1 LRQPHRALR
10 PDLGIRTF
18 RGVTR
23 APYLERLAARSAATG
38 TVLCLGIDP
47 DPRALPRGMPA
58 ILGSIEE
65 FALMLVR
72 AASPFAAGVKANSGF
87 FEAYGS
93 AGIAV
98 LERVRA
104 AVPRDVP
111 FILDAKR
118 GDIGSTSERYATA
131 AFDALDADAITV
143 SPYLGPDA
151 IAPLLDRPDR
161 LVYLLCRTSN
171 PGAGTLQGLRVA
183 ADPKNDAPEET
194 LALRV
199 ARLAGGWATHPGTIG
214 LVAGATAPAELA
226 EIRAVSPGLPF
237 LIPGVGSQGGDAD
250 AAILHG
256 PAQAEPA
263 GSRRGGGL
271 LVNVSRGIAS
281 AAVDADDPEAAIAES
296 AKRWSASL
304 RC

>member
-1 LRQPHRALR
+1 MSAS
-10 PDLGIRTF
+10 
-18 RGVTR
+18 
-23 APYLERLAARSAATG
+23 YLDRLAARSAAVG
-38 TVLCLGIDP
+38 SVLCLGIDP
-47 DPRALPRGMPA
+47 DPRALPKGMPP
-58 ILGSIEE
+58 ILGSVEE

-72 AASPFAAGVKANSGF
+72 AASPYAAAVKANSGF

-98 LERVRA
+98 LERLRA
-104 AVPRDVP
+104 AVPDEVP

-118 GDIGSTSERYATA
+118 GDIGSTSERYAAA
-131 AFDALDADAITV
+131 AFEAMNADAITA

-151 IAPLLDRPDR
+151 IEPLLDRPER

-183 ADPKNDAPEET
+183 ADPEHGAPEEA

-199 ARLAGGWATHPGTIG
+199 ARIAGGWAKHPGTLG
-214 LVAGATAPAELA
+214 LVVGATAPAELA
-226 EIRAVSPGLPF
+226 EIRAIAPGLPF
-237 LIPGVGSQGGDAD
+237 LVPGVGSQGGDAD
-250 AAILHG
+250 AALGTWRRHG
-256 PAQAEPA
+256 AT
-263 GSRRGGGL
+263 GRGRIGGGL

-281 AAVDADDPEAAIAES
+281 AALDADDPEAAMAQS
-296 AKRWSASL
+296 AQRWSTKL

>member
-1 LRQPHRALR
+1 MS
-10 PDLGIRTF
+10 DS
-18 RGVTR
+18 
-23 APYLERLAARSAATG
+23 YLERLAARSVATG

-47 DPRALPRGMPA
+47 DARALPRGMPPLLA
-58 ILGSIEE
+58 SVEE

-72 AASPFAAGVKANSGF
+72 AASPYAAAVKANSAF

-104 AVPRDVP
+104 SVPRDIP

-118 GDIGSTSERYATA
+118 ADIGSTSERYAAA
-131 AFDALDADAITV
+131 AFDAMEADALTA

-151 IAPLLDRPDR
+151 IEPLLERPDKF
-161 LVYLLCRTSN
+161 VYLLCRTSN
-171 PGAGTLQGLRVA
+171 PGAGTLQDLRVG
-183 ADPKNDAPEET
+183 ADPEHGAPEEP

-199 ARLAGGWATHPGTIG
+199 ARLAAGWAKHPGTLG
-214 LVAGATAPAELA
+214 LVVGATAPAELA
-226 EIRAVSPGLPF
+226 EIRELAPGLPF
-237 LIPGVGSQGGDAD
+237 LVPGVGSQGGDAD
-250 AAILHG
+250 AALEHG
-256 PAQAEPA
+256 RATQEPA
-263 GSRRGGGL
+263 GKRPGGGL

-281 AAVDADDPEAAIAES
+281 AALEADDPEAAIANS
-296 AKRWSASL
+296 AKRWSAML